1 MTVDAGAVRLAWAP
15 VPADVPRREVA
26 WRLLREL
33 AGDVELRNPCPFC
46 GGPHGPVTLP
56 ASPWVASVAYA
67 AGYAVVAVAP
77 AAVAVALG
85 VDAVADAGI
94 RLDRV
99 LGPAATPRDW
109 ARMEAA
115 LKADGRGLRVDPGAV
130 RVRDTDAG
138 WSADLP
144 GGGKLIGW
152 DLPGPDGVV
161 VAAAIRRRRS
171 GASSA
176 ARR

>member
-77 AAVAVALG
+77 AA
-85 VDAVADAGI
+85 I
-94 RLDRV
+94 RVDRV